1 MSKIKVPFPYMGSK
15 GRFYKEI
22 KEVFIEN
29 KRENFIDLFA
39 GAMEVPVNLKVEFSD
54 LNVEANVKDCKI
66 EALIKHKDVFKLYE
80 RALTYVC
87 GQIDFKSSRSLYDT
101 NRAKFD
107 EINIKFKSIF
117 QNVCPCCG
125 KKIDNNVENKEFSED
140 EKEILKALMGFGGK
154 GESLSNTFYSI
165 AKAEKFKGYI
175 DGIKKLKVHFKEF
188 DETWEYKDSFI
199 FLDPPYI
206 QKTKLDKEQNFVGY
220 GYAGDGGKEWG
231 LKDDDRLIKFIENN
245 LNKNNVFLIFGSAEN
260 NLKKLIEKNFK
271 NAEFSEKIY
280 KFQTFGKVT
289 DRLEWFC
296 LIK

>member
-22 KEVFIEN
+22 KEIFKEN
-29 KRENFIDLFA
+29 KRDNFIDLFA

-140 EKEILKALMGFGGK
+140 EKEILKVLMGFGGK

-175 DGIKKLKVHFKEF
+175 EGIKKIKVHFKEF
-188 DETWEYKDSFI
+188 DENWEYRDSFI

-289 DRLEWFC
+289 DRIEWFC

>member
-1 MSKIKVPFPYMGSK
+1 MSRIKVPFPYMGSK

-22 KEVFIEN
+22 KEIFIEN
-29 KRENFIDLFA
+29 KRDNFIDLFA
-39 GAMEVPVNLKVEFSD
+39 GAMEVPANLKKEFPE
-54 LNVEANVKDCKI
+54 LNAEVNVKDSKI
-66 EALIKHKDVFKLYE
+66 EALVKYKDIEELYKK
-80 RALTYVC
+80 ALTHIC
-87 GQIDFKSSRSLYDT
+87 GQIDFKSARTLYDT
-101 NRAKFD
+101 NRARFNKM
-107 EINIKFKSIF
+107 NIKFKSIF

-125 KKIDNNVENKEFSED
+125 KKIDSNVKNKEFSED
-140 EKEILKALMGFGGK
+140 EKGILKVLFGFGGK
-154 GESLSNTFYSI
+154 GESLSNSFYSPNRI
-165 AKAEKFKGYI
+165 ENIKKYTA
-175 DGIKKLKVHFKEF
+175 GIKKLKIESKNFVEN
-188 DETWEYKDSFI
+188 WEYRDSFI

-245 LNKNNVFLIFGSAEN
+245 INKNNVFLIFGSAEN

-271 NAEFSEKIY
+271 NAEFAEKKY
-280 KFQTFGKVT
+280 TRQTFGKVT

>member
-39 GAMEVPVNLKVEFSD
+39 GAMEVPLNLKEEFPD
-54 LNVEANVKDCKI
+54 LNVEANIKDSKI
-66 EALIKHKDVFKLYE
+66 EAFIKHEDIKGLYE
-80 RALTYVC
+80 RVLTHIC
-87 GQIDFKSSRSLYDT
+87 GQVDFKSSRILYDADKT
-101 NRAKFD
+101 KFD

-117 QNVCPCCG
+117 QNVCPCCR
-125 KKIDNNVENKEFSED
+125 KKIDNNVKNKEFSED

-154 GESLSNTFYSI
+154 GESLSDNFYSV
-165 AKAEKFKGYI
+165 ARTEKFNRYI
-175 DGIKKLKVHFKEF
+175 EGIKKIKIEFKEF
-188 DETWEYKDSFI
+188 DEGWEYKDSFI

-206 QKTKLDKEQNFVGY
+206 QKTKLDKEQNFIGY
-220 GYAGDGGKEWG
+220 DYTADGGKEWG

-271 NAEFSEKIY
+271 NAEFAEKTY
-280 KFQTFGKVT
+280 TKQTFGKVT
-289 DRLEWFC
+289 NRLEWFC

>member
-39 GAMEVPVNLKVEFSD
+39 GAMEVPLNLKEEFPD
-54 LNVEANVKDCKI
+54 LNVEANVKDSKI
-66 EALIKHKDVFKLYE
+66 EAFVKHEDVQELYKK
-80 RALTYVC
+80 ALLNIC
-87 GQIDFKSSRSLYDT
+87 GQIDFKNARVLYDT
-101 NRAKFD
+101 DKTKFD

-117 QNVCPCCG
+117 RNVCPCCG
-125 KKIDNNVENKEFSED
+125 KRNGDNPDNSLFSED

-154 GESLSNTFYSI
+154 GENLSNGFYST
-165 AKAEKFKGYI
+165 AKIEKIKKYLE
-175 DGIKKLKVHFKEF
+175 GIKKIKIEFKEF
-188 DETWEYKDSFI
+188 DEGWEYKDSFI

-206 QKTKLDKEQNFVGY
+206 QKTKLDQEQNFIGY
-220 GYAGDGGKEWG
+220 DYTADGGKEWG
-231 LKDDDRLIKFIENN
+231 LQDDGRLIKFIENN

-271 NAEFSEKIY
+271 NAEFAEKIY

>member
-22 KEVFIEN
+22 KEIFKEN
-29 KRENFIDLFA
+29 KRDNFIDLFA
-39 GAMEVPVNLKVEFSD
+39 GAMEVPVNLKEEFPE
-54 LNVEANVKDCKI
+54 LNVEANVKDSKI
-66 EALIKHKDVFKLYE
+66 EAFVKHKDVKRLYE
-80 RALTYVC
+80 RALTHIC
-87 GQIDFKSSRSLYDT
+87 GKIDFKSARILYDKD
-101 NRAKFD
+101 RKKFD
-107 EINIKFKSIF
+107 KINIKFKSIF

-154 GESLSNTFYSI
+154 GESLSNTFYSV

-175 DGIKKLKVHFKEF
+175 EGIKKIKVHFKEF

-231 LKDDDRLIKFIENN
+231 LEDDDRLIKFIENN

-271 NAEFSEKIY
+271 NAEFSEKTY
-280 KFQTFGKVT
+280 KFQTFGKLT

>member
-260 NLKKLIEKNFK
+260 NPKKLIEKNFK